1 MITAGQLAPYK
12 YARKEKRPL
21 LALLPQNTTLLSKSI
36 SFQEIFFFF
45 MLKDFSDMLSLF
57 SILIIYCFKYILIIF
72 KYLIQTVTAFLAI
85 TFLNSLPTHPL
96 HKAKF

>member
-1 MITAGQLAPYK
+1 
-12 YARKEKRPL
+12 
-21 LALLPQNTTLLSKSI
+21 
-36 SFQEIFFFF
+36 

-96 HKAKF
+96 HKAKFWFHSKALWKKIFKARIIEKNF